1 MKDDMKL
8 IMENWRSHVIL
19 TEEELLQEQLLL
31 EGFLDGLKK
40 LGGNIKQMF
49 SVIAKI
55 LRDPNKI
62 SNFVALLD
70 DKVITPSINKIKE
83 FFEKVKDKFS
93 TEKANQSFIG
103 GMIKSINE
111 YVSKSYNYV
120 NNIKQNTWKKAI
132 ASIGLAVVIKFLAND
147 LIKMPIDLGIDKVV
161 GYFNDDILNYLK
173 KFLGEALVKT
183 LSSAMSGG
191 VSTFVSVF
199 AKIVGGTSF
208 VAQTISPAV
217 EKFQSG
223 GLSLTKFEQ

>member
-70 DKVITPSINKIKE
+70 DKVITPSINKIKDL
-83 FFEKVKDKFS
+83 FERIKEKFS
-93 TEKANQSFIG
+93 AEQANNSFVA
-103 GMIKSINE
+103 GMIKSISG
-111 YVSKSYNYV
+111 YISKSYNYV
-120 NNIKQNTWKKAI
+120 NGIKKNTWKKAI
-132 ASIGLAVVIKFLAND
+132 ASIGLGVILKFLSDD
-147 LIKMPIDLGIDKVV
+147 LMRMPIDAGIDKVV
-161 GYFNDDILNYLK
+161 EYFNDDILNFLK
-173 KFLGEALVKT
+173 KFLGEALINT
-183 LSSAMSGG
+183 MTSAISGG
-191 VSTFVSVF
+191 VSTFISVF

-208 VAQTISPAV
+208 IAQTIAPAV
-217 EKFQSG
+217 EKFQTG
-223 GLSLTKFEQ
+223 GLSITKFEQ